1 MKVLKLTSCHLQT
14 LISLALIASRITAE
28 DNLSASP
35 ASWSVSENEDLKVT
49 ANPSISFQPYKREPY
64 DKLNLTSYTAVVIF
78 GASDCDDAHPR
89 PQRYNNTLRG
99 RPYFNGRFTNGPV
112 FGEYLTKGIATGKNI
127 TLLNYAYGDATV
139 SNTLVNVAAP
149 DTASQTHSYIND
161 VTQNKVHRRGV
172 NGKGRVLH
180 IFWIGIND
188 VVQIWQDVITNG
200 TFSQLKPLPKKPYIV
215 DRPEKHFKIARHRIN
230 DAVAALMSQVSAIR
244 NNHEV
249 NKIPSDILI
258 LTLPPLE
265 MLPNL
270 FYHSRELALNFTL
283 HNANRTTSAKTYQRY
298 IGELTAKYNRGIAA
312 GIESLLAD
320 GRPRVKEASV
330 LSGRPTFTRT
340 FDTVGLWHY
349 IHANPTEFRFKN
361 VIDACWNSTT
371 GGICNHPDQ
380 YLYWDTLHPTTT
392 MHRFLAQDIT
402 MACN

>member
-1 MKVLKLTSCHLQT
+1 M
-14 LISLALIASRITAE
+14 
-28 DNLSASP
+28 
-35 ASWSVSENEDLKVT
+35 
-49 ANPSISFQPYKREPY
+49 SFHTYKREPY
-64 DKLNLTSYTAVVIF
+64 DTLNLTSYTAVVIF

-89 PQRYNNTLRG
+89 PQKYNNTLRG

-112 FGEYLTKGIATGKNI
+112 FGEYLKKGILTGKNI

-161 VTQNKVHRRGV
+161 VTQHRVHREGV
-172 NGKGRVLH
+172 NGQGRVLH

-200 TFSQLKPLPKKPYIV
+200 TFSNLDSLTTNPYIA
-215 DRPEKHFKIARHRIN
+215 DRSEKHFTIARHRIN
-230 DAVAALMSQVSAIR
+230 AEVAALMSQVSMIR
-244 NNHEV
+244 KNQEV
-249 NKIPSDILI
+249 NKIPGDLLI

-270 FYHSRELALNFTL
+270 FYHSRELASNFTL
-283 HNANRTTSAKTYQRY
+283 RDANLASSAKIYQRF
-298 IGELTAKYNRGIAA
+298 IGELTAKYNRTKIKKSFPKGIAA
-312 GIESLLAD
+312 GIESLLSDA
-320 GRPRVKEASV
+320 RPQVNEAFV

-349 IHANPTEFRFKN
+349 VHANPTEFNFEN

-380 YLYWDTLHPTTT
+380 YQYWDTLHPTTA
-392 MHRFLAQDIT
+392 MHRFLAQDIA

>member
-1 MKVLKLTSCHLQT
+1 MKVLKVAVCYLPP
-14 LISLALIASRITAE
+14 LISLVLGVSRIVAG
-28 DNLSASP
+28 DDLSISP
-35 ASWSVSENEDLKVT
+35 ASWSVSENEDLQVT
-49 ANPSISFQPYKREPY
+49 ANASTSFHPYKREPY
-64 DKLNLTSYTAVVIF
+64 DTIKLKSYTAVVIF

-89 PQRYNNTLRG
+89 PQKYNNTLRG
-99 RPYFNGRFTNGPV
+99 QPYFNGRFTNGPV
-112 FGEYLTKGIATGKNI
+112 FGEYLKKGILTGKNI

-149 DTASQTHSYIND
+149 DTASQTQSYIND
-161 VTQNKVHRRGV
+161 VTQHRVRRRGA

-200 TFSQLKPLPKKPYIV
+200 TFSQLNSLPQKSNIA
-215 DRPEKHFKIARHRIN
+215 DRSEKQFHIARSRIK
-230 DAVAALMSQVSAIR
+230 AEVAALMSQVSKIR
-244 NNHEV
+244 NNEEV
-249 NKIPSDILI
+249 NKISGDILV

-270 FYHSRELALNFTL
+270 FYHSRELASNFTL
-283 HNANRTTSAKTYQRY
+283 RDANQTSSAKAYQRY

-312 GIESLLAD
+312 GIESLISDA
-320 GRPRVKEASV
+320 RPEGNEASV
-330 LSGRPTFTRT
+330 LSKESTFTRT

-349 IHANPTEFRFKN
+349 VHAHPSEFRFKN

-380 YLYWDTLHPTTT
+380 YQYWDTLHPTTA
-392 MHRFLAQDIT
+392 MHKFLAQDIAV
-402 MACN
+402 ACN